1 MHSAIKC
8 EGKRRDREEVAES
21 AAPILSVI
29 IFTLQLRFPEKAET
43 KEVPPLPNT
52 VTNVV
57 APSARDTARRER
69 PLNSCNSQWSST
81 HVSTES
87 F

>member
-43 KEVPPLPNT
+43 KEVPP
-52 VTNVV
+52 
-57 APSARDTARRER
+57 PSRI
-69 PLNSCNSQWSST
+69 L
-81 HVSTES
+81 
-87 F
+87 